1 MIEAPVVKLDFFQKL
16 MLVLLLAFG
25 GVIMLKIHKIIDW
38 LRGIDNS

>member
-1 MIEAPVVKLDFFQKL
+1 MISPPNIQLDFFQKM

-38 LRGIDNS
+38 IREMDNG